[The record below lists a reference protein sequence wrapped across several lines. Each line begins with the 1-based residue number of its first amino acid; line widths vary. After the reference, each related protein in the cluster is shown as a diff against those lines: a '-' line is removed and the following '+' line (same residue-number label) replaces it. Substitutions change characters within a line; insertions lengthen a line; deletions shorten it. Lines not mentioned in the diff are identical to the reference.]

1 MRLRKAGKLP
11 KIALIGADTLLGRE
25 IQEVLE
31 KYEGA
36 SVAPY
41 AASGEAGFGAQE
53 GEAAYRGPFDEP
65 ALKAA
70 EVVVLAGTEEGAERV
85 YRLALGCGGARQVI
99 DATGFLDARPEAR
112 IASAFE
118 SPLRHTESWLVV
130 VAHPAAT
137 LLALLMTRLAAI
149 APIERAVIEVFE
161 PASQLGKR
169 GISELQQ
176 QTTALLAFRPLEK
189 AVFDAQLSFSL
200 LAAYGEEAPTPLANA
215 EHRILS
221 HLATLLHRTAQ
232 AAPTPMPSVRL
243 VQAPVF
249 HGYSL
254 SCWIE
259 FASRPEIATIT
270 AALASE
276 EIEVR
281 GAELE
286 PPSNVGVVGQTGVQ
300 VGDLR
305 VDPNSARSIWLWAV
319 ADNLRLSAGTVERLL
334 LERQEV
340 SRQRASHP

>member
-1 MRLRKAGKLP
+1 MRKAKNLP

-31 KYEGA
+31 KYEGV
-36 SVAPY
+36 SVAQF
-41 AASGEAGFGAQE
+41 AANGEAGFGE
-53 GEAAYRGPFDEP
+53 EDGEATYREPFEEA

-70 EVVVLAGTEEGAERV
+70 EVVVVAGTEEGAEKV

-112 IASAFE
+112 IAAALE
-118 SPLRHTESWLVV
+118 SPHRRTESWLVV
-130 VAHPAAT
+130 VAHPAASM
-137 LLALLMTRLAAI
+137 LSLLMARLAAI

-169 GISELQQ
+169 GIGELQQ
-176 QTTALLAFRPLEK
+176 QTTALLAFRPLERV
-189 AVFDAQLSFSL
+189 VFDAQLSFSM
-200 LAAYGEEAPTPLANA
+200 LAAYGEEAPTRLGSA
-215 EHRILS
+215 EQRIVS

-232 AAPTPMPSVRL
+232 AAPWPMPSVRL

-249 HGYSL
+249 HGYSV

-259 FASRPEIATIT
+259 FTSRPDIAKIT
-270 AALASE
+270 AALGSE

-281 GAELE
+281 GADLE
-286 PPSNVGVVGQTGVQ
+286 PPSNAGAVGQTGVQ

-305 VDPNSARSIWLWAV
+305 ADPNCARSIWLWAV
-319 ADNLRLSAGTVERLL
+319 ADNLRRSAAAVERLL
-334 LERQEV
+334 LEG
-340 SRQRASHP
+340 QRASHYGAGHP

>member
-1 MRLRKAGKLP
+1 LRKANQLP

-31 KYEGA
+31 KYTGVSLA
-36 SVAPY
+36 LF
-41 AASGEAGFGAQE
+41 AANGEASFGEEE
-53 GEAAYRGPFDEP
+53 GEATYREPFDEA

-70 EVVVLAGTEEGAERV
+70 GVVVVAGTEEGAEKV

-112 IASAFE
+112 ITSALE
-118 SPLRHTESWLVV
+118 KPRRQMESWLVV
-130 VAHPAAT
+130 AAHPAAT
-137 LLALLMTRLAAI
+137 ILALLMARLAAI

-176 QTTALLAFRPLEK
+176 QTAALLAFRPLERK
-189 AVFDAQLSFSL
+189 IFDAQLSFCML
-200 LAAYGEEAPTPLANA
+200 PAYGEEAPTPLESA

-221 HLATLLHRTAQ
+221 HLATLLDRTAEK
-232 AAPTPMPSVRL
+232 APWPMPSVRL

-249 HGYSL
+249 HAYSV

-259 FASRPEIATIT
+259 FTSRPDIAKIT
-270 AALASE
+270 ATLGSE

-281 GAELE
+281 GPDLD
-286 PPSNVGVVGQTGVQ
+286 PPSNVGVVGQAGVQ

-305 VDPNSARSIWLWAV
+305 ADPNCGRSIWLWAV
-319 ADNLRLSAGTVERLL
+319 ADNLRVTALAVERIL
-334 LERQEV
+334 LEREGA
-340 SRQRASHP
+340 SHHGASHP